1 MANRR
6 PIRLAAERVR
16 TLSLSLPVGRISV
29 QSGLRTLPL
38 LSNHAIGSL
47 QSAKTRTTRSP

>member
-47 QSAKTRTTRSP
+47 QSAKTRTTWSP